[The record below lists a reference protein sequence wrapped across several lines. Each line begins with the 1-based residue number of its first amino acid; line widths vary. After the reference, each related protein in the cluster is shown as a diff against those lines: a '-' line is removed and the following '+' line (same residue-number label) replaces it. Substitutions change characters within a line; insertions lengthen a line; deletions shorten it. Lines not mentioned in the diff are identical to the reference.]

1 MLWMTSVLRSCLNDL
16 PPGIDQTCL
25 YTFALFWPARML
37 LFFDRFCLER
47 TPKDYWPNLLVYTFS
62 LSWPPASNCA
72 EGIFHLKD
80 RISGSV
86 SFPASFLDVGVVLPE
101 FCSFSWHNKR
111 LYHFCQWAGLLFLPR
126 TSLLVVPPRIPIV
139 ELFLAKG
146 TIIFGFS
153 SVYFHVVFH
162 LLLPCKWF
170 ITCRTFVGFLVQ
182 VNSLDVLI

>member
-1 MLWMTSVLRSCLNDL
+1 MLWMTTVLRSCLNDL

-25 YTFALFWPARML
+25 YTFALFWPALML
-37 LFFDRFCLER
+37 LFFGRFCLER
-47 TPKDYWPNLLVYTFS
+47 PPNDYWPNLLVYTFS
-62 LSWPPASNCA
+62 LSWPPASDCA
-72 EGIFHLKD
+72 RGIFHLKLC
-80 RISGSV
+80 
-86 SFPASFLDVGVVLPE
+86 FPASFLDVGVVLPE
-101 FCSFSWHNKR
+101 SLSFCWHNKR
-111 LYHFCQWAGLLFLPR
+111 LYHFCQRAGLRFLPR

-153 SVYFHVVFH
+153 CVYFHVVFH